1 MSNYQQ
7 SSNPQKR
14 NWRPKFGPNRPKIRA
29 KIRFFV
35 IFFKFGS
42 LVFLEM
48 VQDNSWEHCLTTRRV
63 KSLEKNFWAPNLVR
77 NQSFCHFLQVASL
90 VFLDITQD
98 FSLRQCLT
106 SSNRAEASTTTT
118 KRKCGRNDIVE
129 RPLKL
134 ACLFKRKKQN
144 IFSKFSIII
153 VQPNWPLIKWSTKY
167 KSEN

>member
-14 NWRPKFGPNRPKIRA
+14 NWRPKFGPNKPKIRA

-63 KSLEKNFWAPNLVR
+63 KTLEKIFWAPNWVR
-77 NQSFCHFLQVASL
+77 NQSSCHFLQVASL
-90 VFLDITQD
+90 VFLDITLD
-98 FSLRQCLT
+98 FSSGKGLT
-106 SSNRAEASTTTT
+106 SSKRAETSTTT

-134 ACLFKRKKQN
+134 ACLFKRKKH

-153 VQPNWPLIKWSTKY
+153 IQPNWPLIRWSTKY